1 VGMEIV
7 LYKRNDLIQI
17 ADWGCCVINC
27 AFLGGERAEFSHGNV
42 PAQRQRSKLI
52 DTNERR

>member
-1 VGMEIV
+1 MGMEIV

-27 AFLGGERAEFSHGNV
+27 AFLGGGSVLSSHMEMFRPSGRDQN
-42 PAQRQRSKLI
+42 
-52 DTNERR
+52 